1 LLLLA
6 LAACAPRSTSSPT
19 SPQSRDPC
27 LLAADSAGRLD
38 TFRIALPDSVDPAH
52 APVPTN
58 DSERLLFRQLYRNLV
73 RIDCQ
78 GRVRPDLAEAWSF
91 DSAARSWTFTLR
103 DATDS
108 SDGSPLLAT
117 HVLASWR
124 NHPRL
129 LAALGIDSAV
139 AANART
145 LVVGIRSGQSEPK
158 LFAQPA
164 LSATLSPAL
173 SLAASGQFVRPSVG
187 APTVLDFLTVHGDLR
202 DALDSGVDLL
212 VTRDADLAEYASRK
226 PDLQTFPLPWSWT
239 YILVQP
245 PGADSL
251 QGFEATDS
259 LRESL
264 ARDAVRADARPAKT
278 APSSCSSAA
287 APARSDHLSRVVY
300 QAQDVVARGL
310 AERLVALNGNDPE
323 LRVEALPDSA
333 FTASLR
339 AGRERAYILALPI
352 SLEDICSTALPFSQ
366 QALVHPLIDTRA
378 RAIVRRG
385 SPALTVEWDGTLR
398 LAAPADSFASP

>member
-1 LLLLA
+1 L
-6 LAACAPRSTSSPT
+6 T
-19 SPQSRDPC
+19 
-27 LLAADSAGRLD
+27 
-38 TFRIALPDSVDPAH
+38 DSVDPAH

-78 GRVRPDLAEAWSF
+78 GKVRPDLAEAWSF

-103 DATDS
+103 DVTIS
-108 SDGSPLLAT
+108 PDGSRLLAT

-124 NHPRL
+124 SHPRL

-139 AANART
+139 AVNART
-145 LVVGIRSGQSEPK
+145 LVVGVRSGGSEPK

-164 LSATLSPAL
+164 LSVTLSPAL
-173 SLAASGQFVRPSVG
+173 SLASNGQFVRPSAAG
-187 APTVLDFLTVHGDLR
+187 PTVLDFVTVHGDLR

-226 PDLQTFPLPWSWT
+226 PDLQTFPLPWSRT
-239 YILVQP
+239 YALVQP
-245 PGADSL
+245 PGDDSL
-251 QGFEATDS
+251 QGFGTADS
-259 LRESL
+259 LRASL
-264 ARDAVRADARPAKT
+264 ARDAVRADARPAQT
-278 APSSCSSAA
+278 IPSSCSGVA
-287 APARSDHLSRVVY
+287 APERLDHLSRVAY
-300 QAQDVVARGL
+300 QAKDVVARGL
-310 AERLVALNGNDPE
+310 AERIVALNGDDPE

-333 FTASLR
+333 FAASLR

-352 SLEDICSTALPFSQ
+352 SLEDICSTGLPFPE

-385 SPALTVEWDGTLR
+385 SPELTVEWDGTLR

>member
-19 SPQSRDPC
+19 SPQSTNLC
-27 LLAADSAGRLD
+27 LLTADSAGRLD
-38 TFRIALPDSVDPAH
+38 TFRIALTDSVDPAH

-78 GRVRPDLAEAWSF
+78 GKVRPDLAEAWSF

-103 DATDS
+103 DVTIS
-108 SDGSPLLAT
+108 PDGSRLLAT
-117 HVLASWR
+117 HVLTSWR
-124 NHPRL
+124 SHPRL

-139 AANART
+139 AVNART
-145 LVVGIRSGQSEPK
+145 LVVGVRPGGSEPK

-164 LSATLSPAL
+164 LSVTLSPAL
-173 SLAASGQFVRPSVG
+173 SLASNGQFVRPSAAG
-187 APTVLDFLTVHGDLR
+187 PTVVDFLTVHGDLR

-226 PDLQTFPLPWSWT
+226 PDLQTFPLPWSRT
-239 YILVQP
+239 YVLVQP
-245 PGADSL
+245 PGGDSL
-251 QGFEATDS
+251 QGFESADS
-259 LRESL
+259 LRASL
-264 ARDAVRADARPAKT
+264 ARDAVRADARPAQT
-278 APSSCSSAA
+278 IPSSCSSVA
-287 APARSDHLSRVVY
+287 APERLDHLSRVAY
-300 QAQDVVARGL
+300 QAKDVVARGL
-310 AERLVALNGNDPE
+310 AERIVALNGDDPE

-333 FTASLR
+333 FAASLR

-352 SLEDICSTALPFSQ
+352 SLEDICSTGLPFPE

-385 SPALTVEWDGTLR
+385 SPELTVEWDGTLR
-398 LAAPADSFASP
+398 LAAPADSFTSP

>member
-1 LLLLA
+1 
-6 LAACAPRSTSSPT
+6 
-19 SPQSRDPC
+19 
-27 LLAADSAGRLD
+27 
-38 TFRIALPDSVDPAH
+38 
-52 APVPTN
+52 
-58 DSERLLFRQLYRNLV
+58 
-73 RIDCQ
+73 
-78 GRVRPDLAEAWSF
+78 
-91 DSAARSWTFTLR
+91 
-103 DATDS
+103 
-108 SDGSPLLAT
+108 
-117 HVLASWR
+117 
-124 NHPRL
+124 
-129 LAALGIDSAV
+129 
-139 AANART
+139 
-145 LVVGIRSGQSEPK
+145 
-158 LFAQPA
+158 
-164 LSATLSPAL
+164 
-173 SLAASGQFVRPSVG
+173 
-187 APTVLDFLTVHGDLR
+187 VLDFLTVHGDLR

-239 YILVQP
+239 YILLQP

-251 QGFEATDS
+251 QGLEAADS

-300 QAQDVVARGL
+300 HAKDVVARGL